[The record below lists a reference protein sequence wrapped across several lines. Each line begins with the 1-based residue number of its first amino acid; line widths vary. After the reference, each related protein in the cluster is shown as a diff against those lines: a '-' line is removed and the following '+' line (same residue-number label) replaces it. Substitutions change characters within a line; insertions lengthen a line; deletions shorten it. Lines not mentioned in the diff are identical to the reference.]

1 MSHIQDY
8 FDARETVGA
17 AAKDFVDAIRG
28 VEIIKGRDSME
39 ASAFALGY
47 LESFMVGQ
55 IAKLPAKYRKEITAE
70 LQRVTLDKLNDTKEL
85 A

>member
-1 MSHIQDY
+1 MNHLQNY

-28 VEIIKGRDSME
+28 VEIIKGREAME
-39 ASAFALGY
+39 ASTFTLGY

-55 IAKLPAKYRKEITAE
+55 IAKLPAKYRKEIVAE
-70 LQRVTLDKLNDTKEL
+70 LQRVTLAKLNDTKEL